1 MGVESPNTL
10 LAAAADAAPMR
21 AFDLNCTVHNQF
33 NSSCETAAVVAAAGG
48 AAPGSVIVTAGSLSS
63 GQSLDATCISSG
75 VHWPTALSSVSNL
88 VPFGGTSG
96 GGQFPD
102 PLQEQ
107 FCHWNLND
115 SFFKFGMP
123 SKLLQYPSRSS
134 QPIFSKWWEIW
145 KVSQEMGGFLKLRC
159 VQFLWAFCFVSYTM
173 MCCYPFL
180 LQKVDSQ
187 EVDSPRACYNST
199 WIWQLWLGWWKEI
212 MTEEGTLVFNLLC

>member
-1 MGVESPNTL
+1 VQTLEQLGNHDGSMCDPATILYNGELAMGVESPNTL

-107 FCHWNLND
+107 FCH
-115 SFFKFGMP
+115 
-123 SKLLQYPSRSS
+123 
-134 QPIFSKWWEIW
+134 
-145 KVSQEMGGFLKLRC
+145 
-159 VQFLWAFCFVSYTM
+159 
-173 MCCYPFL
+173 
-180 LQKVDSQ
+180 
-187 EVDSPRACYNST
+187 
-199 WIWQLWLGWWKEI
+199 
-212 MTEEGTLVFNLLC
+212 

>member
-1 MGVESPNTL
+1 
-10 LAAAADAAPMR
+10 
-21 AFDLNCTVHNQF
+21 
-33 NSSCETAAVVAAAGG
+33 
-48 AAPGSVIVTAGSLSS
+48 
-63 GQSLDATCISSG
+63 
-75 VHWPTALSSVSNL
+75 
-88 VPFGGTSG
+88 
-96 GGQFPD
+96 
-102 PLQEQ
+102 
-107 FCHWNLND
+107 
-115 SFFKFGMP
+115 MP